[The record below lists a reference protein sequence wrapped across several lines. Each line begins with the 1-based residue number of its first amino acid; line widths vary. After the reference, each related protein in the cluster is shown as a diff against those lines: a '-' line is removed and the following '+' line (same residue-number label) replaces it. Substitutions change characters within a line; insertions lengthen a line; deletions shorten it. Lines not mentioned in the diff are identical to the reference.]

1 MRARRPQAL
10 RRLRL
15 APALVLATAAW
26 PAMGQAQEASSQFL
40 SRLWINPGFYSLHFD
55 RDKDLEDQ
63 NWGLG
68 VEYVLN
74 DQWSLTAG
82 AFRNSDRERSH
93 YVGAYFMPFE
103 WQGLKFGAAVGAFDG
118 YPHYRDGGWFPA
130 LIPTV
135 AYESRHWGLNVGI
148 IPSYKDRLYGAI
160 TFQFKVR
167 FAGPAS
173 SGAQ

>member
-1 MRARRPQAL
+1 MTGRGRPLPPRKLLPAI
-10 RRLRL
+10 L
-15 APALVLATAAW
+15 ASMAAW
-26 PAMGQAQEASSQFL
+26 PALGQAQEASSFL
-40 SRLWINPGFYSLHFD
+40 SRLWINPGFYSAHFD
-55 RDKDLEDQ
+55 RDKSLEDQ

-103 WQGLKFGAAVGAFDG
+103 WQGLKFGAAAGAFDG
-118 YPHYRDGGWFPA
+118 YPNYKDGGWFPA

-135 AYESRHWGLNVGI
+135 AYESSYWGLNVGF
-148 IPSYKDRLYGAI
+148 IPSYKDRLHGAI
-160 TFQFKVR
+160 TFQLKVR
-167 FAGPAS
+167 FSAPAS
-173 SGAQ
+173 SAAQ